1 MRRRQLPP
9 PPRRREVGA
18 DHPGDR
24 ERRETAIRREIV
36 RRDRG
41 ERGGERHQR
50 GNREPGD
57 QPRQRR
63 WLDARRQ
70 ARRRGRDETRE
81 GGRRECCR
89 ARCGCG
95 RETPGERGEG
105 EAERQARG
113 KRENSARRSRV
124 AARRG
129 ESEVG
134 HGRRDCRKRVK
145 VLPPQPHGPTTGDGR
160 GATTFGR
167 FQARLRQERFVDS
180 VTKSRHKFRSN
191 PMNGC

>member
-36 RRDRG
+36 GRDRG
-41 ERGGERHQR
+41 ERGGERDQR
-50 GNREPGD
+50 GDASQAISRV
-57 QPRQRR
+57 QRR

-70 ARRRGRDETRE
+70 ARAAAATSAAKAAGAKLQ
-81 GGRRECCR
+81 
-89 ARCGCG
+89 ARCGAGARRRASAATARRAPGPPQG
-95 RETPGERGEG
+95 REPGAAFPRGG
-105 EAERQARG
+105 
-113 KRENSARRSRV
+113 
-124 AARRG
+124 AAG
-129 ESEVG
+129 ESGDG
-134 HGRRDCRKRVK
+134 HGPRDCVKRVK
-145 VLPPQPHGPTTGDGR
+145 VLPPRPHGPTTGDGR